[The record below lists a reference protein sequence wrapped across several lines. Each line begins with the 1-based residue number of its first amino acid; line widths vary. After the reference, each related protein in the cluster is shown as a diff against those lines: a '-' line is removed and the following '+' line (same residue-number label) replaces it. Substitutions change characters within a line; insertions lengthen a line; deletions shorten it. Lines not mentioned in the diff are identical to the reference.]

1 MEDYQIEDDGKS
13 LKDWLDVF
21 KRRKNEFL
29 FIFLGLLLVSI
40 LAAIF
45 IPAVYRSSATILIQ
59 QQEIPQDMVRST
71 ISSFADQRLYQI
83 SQKVMTSINLWEIIE
98 KHNLYERLRKREP
111 REVVIEEM
119 RDDIDF
125 EVISADVI
133 DPRSGRPT
141 KASIAFKT
149 SYDNRSPILAFKVA
163 NDLTTLYLNENIEDR
178 AQLAEDARQ
187 FLGQEA
193 DKLEK
198 EISKLESDLAAF
210 KEKNVNRL
218 PEMVQLNFQMM
229 DRAERELVE
238 VNRQIQALK
247 ERQIYLN
254 SELTQVNPH
263 EVLYSDTGERI
274 MSPADRLKALQ
285 TEMIRLKSVY
295 SSDHPDI
302 QRLTKEI
309 NALEAE
315 VGSTDVSALYEEL
328 EIANSELVKVKERYA
343 DSHPD
348 VKRLQRTIASLEQAI
363 AENKSTSSN
372 WKAAKKDASN
382 PAYIQLASQYE
393 ATRAELNSM
402 YTMRQE
408 LKDKIAKFEQDIALS
423 PSIEKEYRALARD
436 YENAQFRYQE
446 IKVKL
451 SQAELGESL
460 EEGRKGER
468 FELIEPALQPEKPVF
483 PNRPLVVLLGLLLSS
498 AAAFGFITLR
508 ENLDESV
515 RSSSDIMDL
524 VGMPPLAVLPSILTI
539 EDQQRIKA
547 RKLQYSIGI
556 FAAVIISAILIHMF
570 FKPLDVMWYV
580 GLRKLGAM

>member
-1 MEDYQIEDDGKS
+1 MEEYQLEADGKS
-13 LKDWLDVF
+13 LKDWLGVF
-21 KRRKNEFL
+21 KRRKKEFFIL
-29 FIFLGLLLVSI
+29 FLSLLLLSL

-83 SQKVMTSINLWEIIE
+83 SQKVMTSANLWEIID
-98 KHNLYERLRKREP
+98 KHDLYKKLRKREP

-119 RDDIDF
+119 RDDINF

-141 KASIAFKT
+141 KASIAFTT

-178 AQLAEDARQ
+178 AQLAEDARK

-198 EISKLESDLAAF
+198 EIIKFESNLAAF

-247 ERQIYLN
+247 ERKIYLN
-254 SELTQVNPH
+254 SELTQINPH

-285 TEMIRLKSVY
+285 TEMIRLKSAY
-295 SSDHPDI
+295 STDHPDI

-309 NALEAE
+309 KALEAE

-328 EIANSELVKVKERYA
+328 EIANTELSKVKERYA

-348 VKRLQRTIASLEQAI
+348 VKRLQRTIGSLELAI
-363 AENKSTSSN
+363 AENKTNTTN
-372 WKAAKKDASN
+372 WRASKKDASN

-393 ATRAELNSM
+393 ATSAELNSM
-402 YTMRQE
+402 YTMRND
-408 LKDKIAKFEQDIALS
+408 LKNKILKLEEDIALS
-423 PSIEKEYRALARD
+423 PSIEKEYRALSRD

-468 FELIEPALQPEKPVF
+468 FELIEPALQPEIPVF
-483 PNRPLVVLLGLLLSS
+483 PNRSLILILGTLLSFT
-498 AAAFGFITLR
+498 AAFGFVALR

-539 EDQQRIKA
+539 GDQEKLKA
-547 RKLQYSIGI
+547 RKIQYSLGV
-556 FAAVIISAILIHMF
+556 FAVVLVSVLLIHIF
-570 FKPLDVMWYV
+570 FKPIDVIWYM